1 MNDKSQNTP
10 RGKPGSTSE
19 DARRSAISSSFERF
33 EKRQN
38 ELWRLTFLIL
48 FLLVL
53 AYAWTSWGSIRSLAH
68 RFEALPI
75 GLVVLVILFGAYLWR
90 KTREIS
96 ELRGLLRGMEERDA
110 QPPSDKQ
117 IDQLFDIVSRSQQ
130 GYRDLIDS
138 FEDILMAVT
147 MDGRIRACNRIFA
160 DLVQTPFQE
169 IIGKPVL
176 EFVQAGTQQDEELLQ
191 RAMPRFLE
199 RRHWTGVVQVHLKN
213 HKSPFYFDCVA
224 HAMMRGDAAN
234 GITVLAR
241 DVSALRRNE
250 TRFTEL
256 FETLQEGIYIATP
269 DGRILDANPALVRML
284 GYDSKEDL
292 LKRQVAE
299 ILIDP
304 AERKALMQQAET
316 QPMVAG
322 REITLLRKDG
332 TSIVCLNTAAAVRD
346 NAGKVV
352 RYQGAI
358 MDITERREI
367 ERRLRQQQE
376 FARRLVDNFPDMILV
391 LDTNAQYT
399 FVSPRCREILGYE
412 PAELAALGFG
422 HCTHPEEMPAVRA
435 LYDDIVAARRT
446 YESLEVRVRRK
457 QGDWR
462 RILFNFSPLS
472 DEEGNIEGVVL
483 SGRDVTDLKRLE
495 EQLIQA
501 EKLAAMG
508 QMLAGV
514 AHELNNP
521 LTAVLGVTELLRER
535 AGQDESF
542 KRQLEL
548 THRQAR
554 RAARIVQNLLEFSR
568 PASAQKKLLD
578 VNNLIERTLQ
588 LHEHSLRRNNIEVD
602 FRPDTSLPG
611 VLGDANQLIQ
621 VFLNLVTNA
630 EQAIREVRESG
641 RLQIRQSRSGDRI
654 SITFQ
659 DDGVGIRPEALPRIF
674 DPFYTTKR
682 PGGGTGLG
690 LSICMSII
698 REHGGLIEAEA
709 LPAGGSAFKVSLPP
723 APLEKSTSE
732 QPGAHVPPAESAA
745 SSTSLGASL
754 ANAAPAPAESS
765 FASVLATSGH
775 RSVDFVN
782 ALSASAQSAAP
793 NAPAVLSS
801 AEILKG
807 RSVLV
812 LDDEESLR
820 QLLQEGLSAQGL
832 RVDCAGTA
840 EEALALIRR
849 VWESDRDSLDNDNG
863 ANGGRPSDAAH
874 PGVADHQMGPVAAAS
889 SLENGE
895 PSFGDSARFSVS
907 ERAGYDILLVD
918 LHLSAGGY
926 FVDGRVAT
934 ARLLEAAAAAGLAK
948 PAVVYMTGDLT
959 DTGPETPARG
969 EPCFLQKPF
978 RISEV
983 LALFREVLAPA
994 AEPQP
999 K

>member
-1 MNDKSQNTP
+1 MNDKNQNTQRSKAGMP
-10 RGKPGSTSE
+10 DE
-19 DARRSAISSSFERF
+19 DARRSAISSSLERF

-53 AYAWTSWGSIRSLAH
+53 AYAWTSWGSIRALAQ
-68 RFEALPI
+68 RYEALPI
-75 GLVVLVILFGAYLWR
+75 GLVVLVVLFGAYMWK

-96 ELRGLLRGMEERDA
+96 ELRGLLRGIEERDA

-117 IDQLFDIVSRSQQ
+117 IDQLFDIISRSQQ

-138 FEDILMAVT
+138 FDDILMAVT
-147 MDGRIRACNRIFA
+147 MDGKIRAVNRIFA

-169 IIGKPVL
+169 IIGRPL
-176 EFVQAGTQQDEELLQ
+176 NEFVQAGTQQDEDLLE

-199 RRHWTGVVQVHLKN
+199 RHHWTGVVQVRMKN
-213 HKSPFYFDCVA
+213 QSSPFYFDCVA
-224 HAMMRGDAAN
+224 HAMMRGDSAN

-269 DGRILDANPALVRML
+269 EGRILDANPALVRML

-292 LKRQVAE
+292 LKRQVPE
-299 ILIDP
+299 ILVDP
-304 AERKALMQQAET
+304 AERKALMEQAET
-316 QPMVAG
+316 HPMVQG

-332 TSIVCLNTAAAVRD
+332 TSIICLNTAAAVRD
-346 NAGKVV
+346 NSGKVA
-352 RYQGAI
+352 RYQGAV
-358 MDITERREI
+358 MDVTERREI

-376 FARRLVDNFPDMILV
+376 FARRLVDNFPDLILV
-391 LDTNAQYT
+391 LDTNSHYT
-399 FVSPRCREILGYE
+399 FISPRCQEVLGYPLDE
-412 PAELAALGFG
+412 AHKMEFG
-422 HCTHPEEMPAVRA
+422 GRTHPEDLPAA
-435 LYDDIVAARRT
+435 LSVYKDIVAGKQIFA
-446 YESLEVRVRRK
+446 SLELRVRHKR
-457 QGDWR
+457 GDWR

-472 DEEGNIEGVVL
+472 GEKGEIEGVVL

-542 KRQLEL
+542 KRQLDL

-568 PASAQKKLLD
+568 PGSAQKRLLD
-578 VNNLIERTLQ
+578 VNNLIDRTLQ
-588 LHEHSLRRNNIEVD
+588 LHEHSLRRSNIEVD
-602 FRPDTSLPG
+602 FRPETGLPG
-611 VLGDANQLIQ
+611 IIGDANQLIQ

-630 EQAIREVRESG
+630 EQAIREVRDSG
-641 RLQIRQSRSGDRI
+641 RLQIRPARAGDRL

-659 DDGVGIRPEALPRIF
+659 DDGVGIRPEALPRLF

-698 REHGGLIEAEA
+698 REHGGIIEAEA
-709 LPAGGSAFKVSLPP
+709 LPAGGSAFTVFLPP
-723 APLEKSTSE
+723 APVEKS
-732 QPGAHVPPAESAA
+732 PAEKTDAPSAPA
-745 SSTSLGASL
+745 SSESEVPSAPATPASAP
-754 ANAAPAPAESS
+754 ANAAVSP
-765 FASVLATSGH
+765 
-775 RSVDFVN
+775 
-782 ALSASAQSAAP
+782 
-793 NAPAVLSS
+793 S

-820 QLLQEGLSAQGL
+820 QLLHEGLSSQGL
-832 RVDCAGTA
+832 RVDCAATV
-840 EEALALIRR
+840 EDALTLLLHPDQNAP
-849 VWESDRDSLDNDNG
+849 
-863 ANGGRPSDAAH
+863 RPS
-874 PGVADHQMGPVAAAS
+874 
-889 SLENGE
+889 
-895 PSFGDSARFSVS
+895 
-907 ERAGYDILLVD
+907 YDILLCD
-918 LHLSAGGY
+918 LHLSAGGF
-926 FVDGRVAT
+926 FVDGR
-934 ARLLEAAAAAGLAK
+934 EAAAQILASSGAQK
-948 PAVVYMTGDLT
+948 PAVIYMTGDLT
-959 DTGPETPARG
+959 DTGPESPARG
-969 EPCFLQKPF
+969 EPLFLQKPF

-983 LALFREVLAPA
+983 LGLFREVLSV
-994 AEPQP
+994 EPQP

>member
-1 MNDKSQNTP
+1 MNDKNQNAP
-10 RGKPGSTSE
+10 RGKAGTPAE
-19 DARRSAISSSFERF
+19 DARRSAISSSLERF
-33 EKRQN
+33 ERRQN
-38 ELWRLTFLIL
+38 ELWRLTFLVL
-48 FLLVL
+48 FLVGVALVV
-53 AYAWTSWGSIRSLAH
+53 AAWDSIRAFWH
-68 RFEALPI
+68 RSEALALSL
-75 GLVVLVILFGAYLWR
+75 GLVVLIVLFAAYMWK
-90 KTREIS
+90 KTQEIS
-96 ELRGLLRGMEERDA
+96 ELRGLMRGIEERDA

-117 IDQLFDIVSRSQQ
+117 IDQLFDIISRSQQ

-138 FEDILMAVT
+138 FDDILMAVT

-169 IIGKPVL
+169 IIGRPLV
-176 EFVQAGTQQDEELLQ
+176 EFVQAGTQQDEDLLN

-199 RRHWTGVVQVHLKN
+199 RRHWTGVVQVRMKN
-213 HKSPFYFDCVA
+213 QSSPFYFDCVA
-224 HAMMRGDAAN
+224 HAMMRGDTAN

-284 GYDSKEDL
+284 AYESKEDL

-299 ILIDP
+299 ILVDP

-332 TSIVCLNTAAAVRD
+332 GSIVCLNTAAAVCD

-352 RYQGAI
+352 RYQGAV

-391 LDTNAQYT
+391 LDTDSHYT
-399 FVSPRCREILGYE
+399 FISPRCQEVLGY
-412 PAELAALGFG
+412 ALEEAQYMQFG
-422 HCTHPEEMPAVRA
+422 GRTHPEDLPAA
-435 LYDDIVAARRT
+435 ISLYQEILAGKLNVG
-446 YESLEVRVRRK
+446 SLELRIRRK

-462 RILFNFSPLS
+462 RILFNFSPLA
-472 DEEGNIEGVVL
+472 DESGNIEGVVL

-535 AGQDESF
+535 ADQASQDESF
-542 KRQLEL
+542 KRQLDL

-602 FRPDTSLPG
+602 FRPDTNLPG

-621 VFLNLVTNA
+621 VFLNLATNA

-641 RLQIRQSRSGDRI
+641 RLQIRPGRSGDRI

-659 DDGVGIRPEALPRIF
+659 DDGVGIRAEALPRIF

-698 REHGGLIEAEA
+698 REHGGLIEAE
-709 LPAGGSAFKVSLPP
+709 
-723 APLEKSTSE
+723 
-732 QPGAHVPPAESAA
+732 
-745 SSTSLGASL
+745 
-754 ANAAPAPAESS
+754 
-765 FASVLATSGH
+765 
-775 RSVDFVN
+775 
-782 ALSASAQSAAP
+782 
-793 NAPAVLSS
+793 
-801 AEILKG
+801 
-807 RSVLV
+807 
-812 LDDEESLR
+812 
-820 QLLQEGLSAQGL
+820 
-832 RVDCAGTA
+832 
-840 EEALALIRR
+840 
-849 VWESDRDSLDNDNG
+849 
-863 ANGGRPSDAAH
+863 
-874 PGVADHQMGPVAAAS
+874 
-889 SLENGE
+889 
-895 PSFGDSARFSVS
+895 
-907 ERAGYDILLVD
+907 
-918 LHLSAGGY
+918 
-926 FVDGRVAT
+926 
-934 ARLLEAAAAAGLAK
+934 
-948 PAVVYMTGDLT
+948 
-959 DTGPETPARG
+959 
-969 EPCFLQKPF
+969 
-978 RISEV
+978 
-983 LALFREVLAPA
+983 
-994 AEPQP
+994 
-999 K
+999 

>member
-10 RGKPGSTSE
+10 RGKPGATSE
-19 DARRSAISSSFERF
+19 DARRSAISSSFDRF

-53 AYAWTSWGSIRSLAH
+53 AYAWTSWGSIRNLPH
-68 RFEALPI
+68 HFEALPI
-75 GLVVLVILFGAYLWR
+75 GLVVLVALFSAYMWK

-96 ELRGLLRGMEERDA
+96 ELRGLLRGIEERDA
-110 QPPSDKQ
+110 QPPSDRQ
-117 IDQLFDIVSRSQQ
+117 MDQLFEMISKSQQ

-138 FEDILMAVT
+138 FDDLLLAVT
-147 MDGRIRACNRIFA
+147 LDGRIRAVNRSFS
-160 DLVQTPFQE
+160 DLVETPFSE
-169 IIGKPVL
+169 IIGKSVS
-176 EFVQAGTQQDEELLQ
+176 EFVQEGNGQEEELLK
-191 RAMPRFLE
+191 RSMPRFLE
-199 RRHWTGVVQVHLKN
+199 RRHWTGVLQVRLKN
-213 HKSPFYFDCVA
+213 QKSPFYFDCVV
-224 HAMMRGDAAN
+224 HAMMRGETIH

-256 FETLQEGIYIATP
+256 FETLQEGIYITTP

-284 GYDSKEDL
+284 GYQSKEDL
-292 LKRQVAE
+292 LKRQVPE
-299 ILIDP
+299 ILLDP
-304 AERKALMQQAET
+304 AERKALMQQAEA

-322 REITLLRKDG
+322 REVTLLRKDG
-332 TSIVCLNTAAAVRD
+332 GSIVCLNTVAAVRD
-346 NAGKVV
+346 NVGNVV
-352 RYQGAI
+352 RYQGAV

-391 LDTNAQYT
+391 LDTNSQYT
-399 FVSPRCREILGYE
+399 FVSPRSREVLGYE
-412 PAELAALGFG
+412 PQELAALGFG
-422 HCTHPEEMPAVRA
+422 HCVHPEEMPTVRM
-435 LYDDIVAARRT
+435 LYDDIVATRRT

-472 DEEGNIEGVVL
+472 DESGNIEGVVL

-535 AGQDESF
+535 AGQAGYDESF
-542 KRQLEL
+542 TRQLDL

-588 LHEHSLRRNNIEVD
+588 LQEHSLRRDNITVD

-611 VLGDANQLIQ
+611 ILGDANQLIQ

-630 EQAIREVRESG
+630 EQAIREVRDAG
-641 RLQIRQSRSGDRI
+641 RLQILPGRSGDRI

-659 DDGVGIRPEALPRIF
+659 DDGVGIRPEAFPRLF

-698 REHGGLIEAEA
+698 REQAGSSKPKRSPPAAPCSPFLSRPLQRKNRWRRNSK
-709 LPAGGSAFKVSLPP
+709 LPLLPKREPVPLPP
-723 APLEKSTSE
+723 WACLASRPRNPAFLPS
-732 QPGAHVPPAESAA
+732 PP
-745 SSTSLGASL
+745 
-754 ANAAPAPAESS
+754 
-765 FASVLATSGH
+765 H
-775 RSVDFVN
+775 RRN
-782 ALSASAQSAAP
+782 
-793 NAPAVLSS
+793 
-801 AEILKG
+801 
-807 RSVLV
+807 
-812 LDDEESLR
+812 LR
-820 QLLQEGLSAQGL
+820 P
-832 RVDCAGTA
+832 R
-840 EEALALIRR
+840 
-849 VWESDRDSLDNDNG
+849 
-863 ANGGRPSDAAH
+863 
-874 PGVADHQMGPVAAAS
+874 
-889 SLENGE
+889 
-895 PSFGDSARFSVS
+895 
-907 ERAGYDILLVD
+907 
-918 LHLSAGGY
+918 
-926 FVDGRVAT
+926 
-934 ARLLEAAAAAGLAK
+934 
-948 PAVVYMTGDLT
+948 
-959 DTGPETPARG
+959 TPW
-969 EPCFLQKPF
+969 P
-978 RISEV
+978 
-983 LALFREVLAPA
+983 
-994 AEPQP
+994 
-999 K
+999 

>member
-10 RGKPGSTSE
+10 RGRPGSTSE
-19 DARRSAISSSFERF
+19 DARRSAISSSFDRF

-53 AYAWTSWGSIRSLAH
+53 AYAWTSWGSIRNLPH
-68 RFEALPI
+68 HFEALPI
-75 GLVVLVILFGAYLWR
+75 GLVVLVALFSAYMWK

-96 ELRGLLRGMEERDA
+96 ELRGLLRGIEERDA
-110 QPPSDKQ
+110 QPPSDRQ
-117 IDQLFDIVSRSQQ
+117 MDQLFEMISKSQQ

-138 FEDILMAVT
+138 FDDLLLAVT
-147 MDGRIRACNRIFA
+147 LDGRIRAVNRSFS
-160 DLVQTPFQE
+160 DLVETPFSE
-169 IIGKPVL
+169 IIGKSVS
-176 EFVQAGTQQDEELLQ
+176 EFVQEGNGQEEELLK
-191 RAMPRFLE
+191 RSMPRFLE
-199 RRHWTGVVQVHLKN
+199 RRHWTGVLQVRLKN
-213 HKSPFYFDCVA
+213 QKSPFYFDCVV
-224 HAMMRGDAAN
+224 HAMMRGETIH

-256 FETLQEGIYIATP
+256 FETLQEGIYITTP

-284 GYDSKEDL
+284 GYQSKEDL
-292 LKRQVAE
+292 LKRQVPE
-299 ILIDP
+299 ILLDP
-304 AERKALMQQAET
+304 AERKALMQQAEA

-322 REITLLRKDG
+322 REVTLLRKDG
-332 TSIVCLNTAAAVRD
+332 GSIVCLNTVAAVRD

-352 RYQGAI
+352 RYQGAV

-391 LDTNAQYT
+391 LDTNSQYT
-399 FVSPRCREILGYE
+399 FVSPRSREVLGYE
-412 PAELAALGFG
+412 PQELAALGFG
-422 HCTHPEEMPAVRA
+422 FCVHPEEMPTVRM
-435 LYDDIVAARRT
+435 LYDDIVATRRT

-472 DEEGNIEGVVL
+472 DESGNIEGVVL

-535 AGQDESF
+535 AGQAGYDESF
-542 KRQLEL
+542 TRQLDL

-588 LHEHSLRRNNIEVD
+588 LQEHSLRRDNIEVD

-611 VLGDANQLIQ
+611 ILGDANQLIQ

-630 EQAIREVRESG
+630 EQAIREVRDAG
-641 RLQIRQSRSGDRI
+641 RLQILPGRSGDRI

-659 DDGVGIRPEALPRIF
+659 DDGVGIRPEAFPRLF

-690 LSICMSII
+690 LSICMSIV

-709 LPAGGSAFKVSLPP
+709 LPAGGTAFTVTLPP
-723 APLEKSTSE
+723 APLEKSPPEETPVE
-732 QPGAHVPPAESAA
+732 KLETPAPLEPGVSSSSAADLRGAAPTESAF
-745 SSTSLGASL
+745 
-754 ANAAPAPAESS
+754 P
-765 FASVLATSGH
+765 SVT
-775 RSVDFVN
+775 
-782 ALSASAQSAAP
+782 SASAKSAAL
-793 NAPAVLSS
+793 NSS

-820 QLLQEGLSAQGL
+820 LLLHEGLSAQGL
-832 RVDCAGTA
+832 RVDCAATA
-840 EEALALIRR
+840 EDALALIRR
-849 VWESDRDSLDNDNG
+849 FWENSPDSLDTDNGHG
-863 ANGGRPSDAAH
+863 ANGQRSSPGTADLQIGSGAVASSPENGGCPADAPH
-874 PGVADHQMGPVAAAS
+874 PGIADLQIGPAAVS
-889 SLENGE
+889 SSPENRR
-895 PSFGDSARFSVS
+895 PP
-907 ERAGYDILLVD
+907 GYDLLLVD

-926 FVDGRVAT
+926 FVDGREAA
-934 ARLLEAAAAAGLAK
+934 ARLLEAIAAAGLHK
-948 PAVVYMTGDLT
+948 PAIVYMTGDLT
-959 DTGPETPARG
+959 DPGPETPAPG
-969 EPCFLQKPF
+969 EPSFLQKPF

-983 LALFREVLAPA
+983 LSLFREVLAPA
-994 AEPQP
+994 EPQP
-999 K
+999 N

>member
-1 MNDKSQNTP
+1 MNDKSQKTP
-10 RGKPGSTSE
+10 RGKAGSASQ

-53 AYAWTSWGSIRSLAH
+53 AYAWTSWGSIRNLTH
-68 RFEALPI
+68 HFEALPI
-75 GLVVLVILFGAYLWR
+75 GLVVLVALFSAYMWK

-96 ELRGLLRGMEERDA
+96 ELRGLLRGIEERDA
-110 QPPSDKQ
+110 QPPSDRQ
-117 IDQLFDIVSRSQQ
+117 MDQLFEMISKSQQ

-138 FEDILMAVT
+138 FDDLLLAVT
-147 MDGRIRACNRIFA
+147 LDGRIRAANRSFS
-160 DLVQTPFQE
+160 DLVETPFQQ
-169 IIGKPVL
+169 IIGKPIS
-176 EFVQAGTQQDEELLQ
+176 EFVQEGSGQEEELLK
-191 RAMPRFLE
+191 RSMPRFLE
-199 RRHWTGVVQVHLKN
+199 RRHWTGVLQVRLKN
-213 HKSPFYFDCVA
+213 QKSPFYFDCVV
-224 HAMMRGDAAN
+224 HAMMRGEN
-234 GITVLAR
+234 IHGITVLAR

-256 FETLQEGIYIATP
+256 FETLQEGIYITTP
-269 DGRILDANPALVRML
+269 DGRILDVNPALVRML

-292 LKRQVAE
+292 LKRQVPE
-299 ILIDP
+299 ILLDP
-304 AERKALMQQAET
+304 AERKLLMQQAET
-316 QPMVAG
+316 QPLVAG

-332 TSIVCLNTAAAVRD
+332 GSIVCLNTVAAVRD

-352 RYQGAI
+352 RYQGAV

-391 LDTNAQYT
+391 LDTNSQYT

-422 HCTHPEEMPAVRA
+422 HCVHPEEMPTVRM

-472 DEEGNIEGVVL
+472 DEKGSIEGVVL
-483 SGRDVTDLKRLE
+483 SGRDVTDIKRLE

-542 KRQLEL
+542 TRQLDL

-588 LHEHSLRRNNIEVD
+588 LHEHSLRRNSIEVD

-611 VLGDANQLIQ
+611 ILGDANQLIQ

-641 RLQIRQSRSGDRI
+641 RLQIRPGRSGDRI

-690 LSICMSII
+690 LSICMSIV

-709 LPAGGSAFKVSLPP
+709 LPAGGSVFTVTLPP
-723 APLEKSTSE
+723 APVEKS
-732 QPGAHVPPAESAA
+732 PAEKPDAPSAPLESAA
-745 SSTSLGASL
+745 ASSSSAVDLRG
-754 ANAAPAPAESS
+754 AAPADAPVPAAPGHGSVDS
-765 FASVLATSGH
+765 ANAPSASVK
-775 RSVDFVN
+775 
-782 ALSASAQSAAP
+782 SAPHAMAM
-793 NAPAVLSS
+793 SS
-801 AEILKG
+801 STEILKG

-820 QLLQEGLSAQGL
+820 ALLQEGLSGQGL
-832 RVDCAGTA
+832 RVDCAATA
-840 EEALALIRR
+840 EDALGLIRR
-849 VWESDRDSLDNDNG
+849 LWESDRDSLDKDNETTG
-863 ANGGRPSDAAH
+863 ERSSDA
-874 PGVADHQMGPVAAAS
+874 VAPS
-889 SLENGE
+889 PENGQ
-895 PSFGDSARFSVS
+895 PS
-907 ERAGYDILLVD
+907 GYDILLCD

-926 FVDGRVAT
+926 FVDGREAA
-934 ARLLEAAAAAGLAK
+934 ARLLEAIAATGLPK
-948 PAVVYMTGDLT
+948 PVVVYMTGDLT
-959 DTGPETPARG
+959 DPGAETPARG
-969 EPCFLQKPF
+969 EPAFLQKPF

-994 AEPQP
+994 AVESQP

>member
-10 RGKPGSTSE
+10 RGKPGSASE
-19 DARRSAISSSFERF
+19 GARRSAIASSFERF

-53 AYAWTSWGSIRSLAH
+53 AYALTSWGSIRNLTH
-68 RFEALPI
+68 HFEALPI
-75 GLVVLVILFGAYLWR
+75 GLVVLVALFSAYMWK

-96 ELRGLLRGMEERDA
+96 ELRGLLRGIEERDA
-110 QPPSDKQ
+110 QPPSDRQ
-117 IDQLFDIVSRSQQ
+117 MDQLFELISKSQQ

-138 FEDILMAVT
+138 FDDLLLAVT
-147 MDGRIRACNRIFA
+147 MDGRIRAVNRSFS
-160 DLVQTPFQE
+160 DLVETPFQE
-169 IIGKPVL
+169 IIGRPL
-176 EFVQAGTQQDEELLQ
+176 SEFVQEGGGQEEELL
-191 RAMPRFLE
+191 RRSMPRFME
-199 RRHWTGVVQVHLKN
+199 RRQWTGVLQVRLKN
-213 HKSPFYFDCVA
+213 QKSPFYFDCVV
-224 HAMMRGDAAN
+224 HAMMRGETIH

-256 FETLQEGIYIATP
+256 FETLQEGIYITTP

-292 LKRQVAE
+292 LKRQVPE
-299 ILIDP
+299 VLIDP
-304 AERKALMQQAET
+304 AERKALMQQAEA
-316 QPMVAG
+316 QPMVSG
-322 REITLLRKDG
+322 REVTLLRKDG
-332 TSIVCLNTAAAVRD
+332 GSIVCLNTVAAVRD
-346 NAGKVV
+346 NAGKIV
-352 RYQGAI
+352 RYQGAV

-391 LDTNAQYT
+391 LDTNSQYT
-399 FVSPRCREILGYE
+399 FVSPRSREILGYE

-422 HCTHPEEMPAVRA
+422 HCVHPEEMPSVRM
-435 LYDDIVAARRT
+435 LYDDIVATRRT

-462 RILFNFSPLS
+462 RILFNFSPLA
-472 DEEGNIEGVVL
+472 DESGNIEGVVL

-535 AGQDESF
+535 AGQAGQDESF
-542 KRQLEL
+542 MRQLDL

-568 PASAQKKLLD
+568 PGSAQKQLLD

-602 FRPDTSLPG
+602 FLPDTGLPG
-611 VLGDANQLIQ
+611 ILGDANQLIQ

-641 RLQIRQSRSGDRI
+641 RLQIRPGRGGDRI
-654 SITFQ
+654 VITFQ
-659 DDGVGIRPEALPRIF
+659 DDGVGIRPEAFPRIF

-690 LSICMSII
+690 LSICMSIV

-709 LPAGGSAFKVSLPP
+709 LPAGGSLFTVTLPP
-723 APLEKSTSE
+723 APAEKSPAEITPFE
-732 QPGAHVPPAESAA
+732 KLETPAPLEPGVSTTTALAPPSVAPASAASAESA
-745 SSTSLGASL
+745 S
-754 ANAAPAPAESS
+754 P
-765 FASVLATSGH
+765 H
-775 RSVDFVN
+775 
-782 ALSASAQSAAP
+782 
-793 NAPAVLSS
+793 AVASS

-807 RSVLV
+807 RSILV
-812 LDDEESLR
+812 LDDEEALR
-820 QLLQEGLSAQGL
+820 LLLHEGLSAQGL
-832 RVDCAGTA
+832 RVDCAATP
-840 EEALALIRR
+840 EDALALIRR
-849 VWESDRDSLDNDNG
+849 FWESGRHSFRIGRHPSAGVPQNIQPDNG
-863 ANGGRPSDAAH
+863 QPSSHAHSGIADLPIGSGSSPDAL
-874 PGVADHQMGPVAAAS
+874 AS
-889 SLENGE
+889 
-895 PSFGDSARFSVS
+895 
-907 ERAGYDILLVD
+907 
-918 LHLSAGGY
+918 
-926 FVDGRVAT
+926 
-934 ARLLEAAAAAGLAK
+934 
-948 PAVVYMTGDLT
+948 
-959 DTGPETPARG
+959 
-969 EPCFLQKPF
+969 
-978 RISEV
+978 
-983 LALFREVLAPA
+983 
-994 AEPQP
+994 
-999 K
+999 